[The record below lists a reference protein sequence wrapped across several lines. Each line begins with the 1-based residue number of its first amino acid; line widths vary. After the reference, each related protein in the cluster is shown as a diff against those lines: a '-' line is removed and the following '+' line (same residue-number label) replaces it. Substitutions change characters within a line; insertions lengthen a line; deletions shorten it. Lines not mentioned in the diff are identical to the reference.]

1 MKRLVTAAVTA
12 VLSAT
17 GMLAGAGVA
26 AADVIVAPGQFG
38 HVCSGY
44 QYAPGNSALYWQSC
58 AWADNNEVYFTL
70 HLGNAS
76 DYNWIPSR
84 VNINFY
90 KSGTYYP
97 CAYITNFAVPAR
109 SVRQT
114 PSNTCVLHRTRA
126 AYQSVGYPNGGNA
139 AISDTLQV
147 Q

>member
-1 MKRLVTAAVTA
+1 MRKLVTAV
-12 VLSAT
+12 VLSLT
-17 GMLAGAGVA
+17 GLFAGAGVA
-26 AADVIVAPGQFG
+26 SADVIVAPGQFG

-84 VNINFY
+84 VNIGFY
-90 KSGTYYP
+90 KSGSYYP

-114 PSNTCVLHRTRA
+114 PSNTCVLSRARA
-126 AYQSVGYPNGGNA
+126 AYQSVGYPAGGNA

>member
-1 MKRLVTAAVTA
+1 MKRFVTA
-12 VLSAT
+12 VVLSLT
-17 GMLAGAGVA
+17 GLFAGAGVA
-26 AADVIVAPGQFG
+26 SADVIVAPGQFG

-58 AWADNNEVYFTL
+58 AWADNNEVYFTV

-76 DYNWIPSR
+76 NYNWIPSR
-84 VNINFY
+84 VNISYY
-90 KSGTYYP
+90 KSGSYYL
-97 CAYITNFAVPAR
+97 CAYITNYAVPAQ

-114 PSNTCVLHRTRA
+114 PSNACVLQRSRA
-126 AYQSVGYPNGGNA
+126 AYQSVGYPSGGNA